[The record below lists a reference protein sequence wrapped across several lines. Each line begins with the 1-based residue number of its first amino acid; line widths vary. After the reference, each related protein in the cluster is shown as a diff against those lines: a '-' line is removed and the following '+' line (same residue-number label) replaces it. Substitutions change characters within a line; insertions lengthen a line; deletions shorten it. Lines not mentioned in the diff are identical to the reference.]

1 MTAKIL
7 PTGFPMPRA
16 TAKTPATLTGPRVV
30 VLAYDGLCTFE
41 FGVAVEIFALPR
53 PEMGRTWYRF
63 AVASVDR
70 EPLRAAGG
78 IRVTVDGG
86 LGLLRTADIIVV
98 PGWRGID
105 APVPEPL
112 IKALRAAHKRGARL
126 MSLCSGVTVLAATGL
141 LDGRTATT
149 HWRYVAPLA
158 QRFPNVTFSPDVLY
172 VDEGDIMTAA
182 GSAAGIDLC
191 LHLLRKTYGVE
202 AANSVARRLVV
213 PPHRD
218 GGQAQ
223 FIVAPVAKLHESDRL
238 GPLFDWMRANLAAE
252 LSIAKL
258 ARRVRMSP
266 RTLQRRVEEATG
278 LSIGRW
284 ILAERLRA
292 AQLALEQ
299 PGQSLDDVADRCGF
313 GTLANMRH
321 HFRQQLRVSPAD
333 YRKRFGRDASGGITA
348 LTETRHPASP

>member
-1 MTAKIL
+1 MTRAAAK
-7 PTGFPMPRA
+7 PSAP
-16 TAKTPATLTGPRVV
+16 KPAARLTGPRVV

-53 PEMGRTWYRF
+53 PEMGRDWYRF
-63 AVASVDR
+63 AVAGVDR
-70 EPLRAAGG
+70 GPLRAAGG
-78 IRVTVDGG
+78 IRVSVDGG
-86 LGLLRTADIIVV
+86 LELLRTADIVVV

-105 APVPEPL
+105 APVPDAL
-112 IKALRAAHKRGARL
+112 IKALRSAHKRGARL
-126 MSLCSGVTVLAATGL
+126 LSLCSGVTVLAATGL

-149 HWRYVAPLA
+149 HWRYVGPLA
-158 QRFPNVTFSPDVLY
+158 QRFPSVTFSPDVLY
-172 VDEGDIMTAA
+172 VDEGDILTAA

-191 LHLLRKTYGVE
+191 LHLVRKAYGIE

-223 FIVAPVAKLHESDRL
+223 FIVAPVAKAHETDRL
-238 GPLFDWMRANLAAE
+238 GPLFDWVRENLAAD

-258 ARRVRMSP
+258 ARRARMSA

-278 LSIGRW
+278 QSIGRM

-292 AQLALEQ
+292 AQQALER
-299 PGQSLDDVADRCGF
+299 PGGSLEDIAIQCGF

-321 HFRQQLRVSPAD
+321 HFRAQLKVSPSD
-333 YRKRFGRDASGGITA
+333 YRARFGRPQAIEVKSA
-348 LTETRHPASP
+348 PAGRGA

>member
-1 MTAKIL
+1 
-7 PTGFPMPRA
+7 MPRA
-16 TAKTPATLTGPRVV
+16 AAKPPATLTGPRVV
-30 VLAYDGLCTFE
+30 ALAYDGLCTFE

-63 AVASVDR
+63 AVAGVDR
-70 EPLRAAGG
+70 GPMRAAGG
-78 IRVTVDGG
+78 IRVAVDGG
-86 LGLLRTADIIVV
+86 LALLRTADIIVV

-112 IKALRAAHKRGARL
+112 IKALRAAHERGARL
-126 MSLCSGVTVLAATGL
+126 MSFCSGVTVLAATGL
-141 LDGRTATT
+141 LDGRFATT
-149 HWRYVAPLA
+149 HWRYVAALA
-158 QRFPNVTFSPDVLY
+158 QRFPKVTFSPDVLY

-191 LHLLRKTYGVE
+191 LHLIRRAYGVE

-223 FIVAPVAKLHESDRL
+223 FIVAPVAKVHESDRL
-238 GPLFDWMRANLAAE
+238 GPLFDWIREHLAAD
-252 LSIAKL
+252 LSISKL
-258 ARRVRMSP
+258 ARRARMSP

-284 ILAERLRA
+284 IMSERLRA
-292 AQLALEQ
+292 AK
-299 PGQSLDDVADRCGF
+299 QSLEGPGRSLDEIAHCCGF

-321 HFRQQLRVSPAD
+321 HFRQQLKVSPAD
-333 YRKRFGRDASGGITA
+333 YRKRFGRHGQELAGTA
-348 LTETRHPASP
+348 TPLRRATS